1 MGSCTTGI
9 QRSKNNRAPA
19 EFAQGAVSGAVRF
32 QVMPAPRPVASRLR
46 RSLGVALFNAFCVAG
61 VVSLFLP
68 REDVDEAAP
77 IAAALELHVRVSAQ
91 DGVVPREAREPVPD
105 LAVAVRP

>member
-1 MGSCTTGI
+1 
-9 QRSKNNRAPA
+9 
-19 EFAQGAVSGAVRF
+19 
-32 QVMPAPRPVASRLR
+32 
-46 RSLGVALFNAFCVAG
+46 VAG